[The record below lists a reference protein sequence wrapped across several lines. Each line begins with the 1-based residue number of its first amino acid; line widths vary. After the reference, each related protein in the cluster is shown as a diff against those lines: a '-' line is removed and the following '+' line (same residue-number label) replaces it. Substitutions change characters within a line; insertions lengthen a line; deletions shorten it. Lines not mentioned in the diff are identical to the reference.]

1 MKHNHCN
8 SSTADVAGEEHPN
21 LGEVCR
27 FLTEYAA
34 CLLACGATCTRIT
47 RNVGRMA
54 DVAGVEADI
63 IILPSHMSI
72 TLSDPRDGRTFHH
85 TSSLANV
92 PVSFNIN
99 TQLSK
104 LSWKVA
110 ERRVSFTEARQL
122 FERIKEAP
130 CINQWTL
137 ALLVSVANASF
148 CRLFGGDFMAMVI
161 VAVATM
167 AGYSLKLVLL
177 SRHADIKLVV
187 IACAFLS
194 ALISCVGYVT
204 GCTATPDIAVGT
216 SVLYLIPGIPYI
228 NSVSDLLSS
237 HYLSGYSRLAHAL
250 VLTGCIALGMTV
262 AVMMMHIQVIP

>member
-1 MKHNHCN
+1 MNTCQQHDKSLNMH
-8 SSTADVAGEEHPN
+8 
-21 LGEVCR
+21 EVCR

-47 RNVGRMA
+47 RNVSRMA

-85 TSSLANV
+85 TSSLAHV

-110 ERRVSFTEARQL
+110 EGRVDFAEARRL
-122 FERIKEAP
+122 FERIKTAP
-130 CINQWTL
+130 RINQWYL
-137 ALLVSVANASF
+137 ALLVSAANASF
-148 CRLFGGDFMAMVI
+148 CRLFGGDPMAMAI
-161 VAVATM
+161 VAAATM
-167 AGYSLKLVLL
+167 AGYSLKLVMLG
-177 SRHADIKLVV
+177 RHADIKLVV

-194 ALISCVGYVT
+194 ALISCVGYAI
-204 GCTATPDIAVGT
+204 GCTSTPDIAVGT

-237 HYLSGYSRLAHAL
+237 HYLSGYSRLANAL

-262 AVMMMHIQVIP
+262 AVMLMNIQILS